1 MTENTVQGTAG
12 MVSGQRTELKKQRR
26 GFKDREQSHGQ
37 RTRFRTEYGL
47 KDKGPGPRR
56 GHESR
61 PDEKFQE

>member
-1 MTENTVQGTAG
+1 

-26 GFKDREQSHGQ
+26 GFKVREQSHGQ

-47 KDKGPGPRR
+47 KDKGPGSRR

-61 PDEKFQE
+61 PDEKVQE